1 MVGRTAYGRKGVLKY
16 TPQVCKNQIVTASR
30 LGTVLDMRPQP
41 RITLTTNNDP
51 KFTASD
57 TNDPKFAAT
66 PKQPLK
72 ITNKPRLSM
81 VPCRHLIEPIRYD
94 RVIRLKRRTEMTQTN
109 AIAIDIHEYASI
121 HIDTP

>member
-1 MVGRTAYGRKGVLKY
+1 MVGRNAYGRKGVLKY
-16 TPQVCKNQIVTASR
+16 TPQVCKNQIVTACR

-66 PKQPLK
+66 PKLPLK
-72 ITNKPRLSM
+72 ITNTPRHSM
-81 VPCRHLIEPIRYD
+81 VQCWHLIKPILYD
-94 RVIRLKRRTEMTQTN
+94 GVIRHKRRPEMTQIK
-109 AIAIDIHEYASI
+109 AIAMDIHEYACI

>member
-1 MVGRTAYGRKGVLKY
+1 MVGRNAYGRKGVLKY
-16 TPQVCKNQIVTASR
+16 TPQVCKNQIVTACR
-30 LGTVLDMRPQP
+30 LGTALDMRPQP
-41 RITLTTNNDP
+41 RINFTTNNDP

-66 PKQPLK
+66 PKRPLK

-81 VPCRHLIEPIRYD
+81 VPCGHLIEPILYD
-94 RVIRLKRRTEMTQTN
+94 RVIRHKLRPEMTQIN
-109 AIAIDIHEYASI
+109 AIVMDIHDYTSI